1 MGLESS
7 LAGRPVHFHWPLFI
21 TGLIVRREPG
31 AYRGQSC
38 SQSSSEF
45 KKLLQRKC
53 YSGEVQSLLF
63 FDQKWL
69 KSYLKSLVRG
79 QSLQSNCWYA
89 RDVTAVVG
97 GKKQKHFCSLGTKL
111 CFHVNSSSKN
121 YIVLTPNMAALSR
134 DRKPIVKFRTFGSV
148 NDQMPC
154 ASPISSSFFSD
165 SQNHAALN

>member
-7 LAGRPVHFHWPLFI
+7 LAGRPLHVHWPLFI

-45 KKLLQRKC
+45 KKLLPRKC
-53 YSGEVQSLLF
+53 YRGQVQSLPF

-69 KSYLKSLVRG
+69 KSYLESLVRDG

-89 RDVTAVVG
+89 RDV
-97 GKKQKHFCSLGTKL
+97 K
-111 CFHVNSSSKN
+111 
-121 YIVLTPNMAALSR
+121 AALSVVS
-134 DRKPIVKFRTFGSV
+134 RKKSISLLWERNSV
-148 NDQMPC
+148 FMQILRAKIILYWPPTWPPC
-154 ASPISSSFFSD
+154 HVVAN
-165 SQNHAALN
+165 Q